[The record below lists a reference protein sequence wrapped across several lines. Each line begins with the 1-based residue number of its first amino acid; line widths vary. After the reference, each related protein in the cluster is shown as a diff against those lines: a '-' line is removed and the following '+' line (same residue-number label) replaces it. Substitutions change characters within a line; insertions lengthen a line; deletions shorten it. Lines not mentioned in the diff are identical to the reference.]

1 MTTPQSALE
10 DLHALAHQEMAAKTA
25 KLCKADRPYLGV
37 TNPQIDLLYKEWRK
51 TTDTDQRVAIA
62 AYLWDS
68 NIHEAR
74 IAAAKL
80 LTQARITP
88 DKTVWDEII
97 RWVPDFDTAVI
108 ADHACAAGARRL
120 PADLGRLDT
129 LELWT
134 THSSM
139 WVRRAVLIMTFHWA
153 KLNHPSETDIAVRS
167 RILNWAALYTTD
179 HDPVLQKAIA
189 LWLRTLSKHDK
200 PSVLGFLYKYGGQ
213 MNASARK
220 EASVLLAKD

>member
-10 DLHALAHQEMAAKTA
+10 ELHALTDQQMAAKTA
-25 KLCKADRPYLGV
+25 KLCKANRPYLGV

-51 TTDTDQRVAIA
+51 DTDIAQRVAIA

-74 IAAAKL
+74 IAAAKI
-80 LTQARITP
+80 LTQARISP
-88 DKTVWDEII
+88 DKAVWGEII

-120 PADLGRLDT
+120 PADLERLDT

-134 THSSM
+134 THSSV
-139 WVRRAVLIMTFHWA
+139 WVRRAVLIITLHWA
-153 KLNHPSETDIAVRS
+153 KLNHPTAEDLAARDRVLS
-167 RILNWAALYTTD
+167 WAAIYTSD
-179 HDPVLQKAIA
+179 HDPIMQKAIA

-200 PSVLGFLYKYGGQ
+200 QSALGFLYAYGSQ
-213 MNASARK
+213 MNASALK
-220 EASVLLAKD
+220 EASAHLVID